1 MVMNARRAIS
11 PAQILVVGF
20 ISVILLGTL
29 LLMLPFATPD
39 GQGLTFIDALF
50 MATSAVCVTGL
61 VVVDVGDGLTE
72 FGHVVLLMLLQVG
85 GIGFMTVATMMAIL
99 LGKRISIKDR
109 MLLKEAL
116 NQNSLEGIVRL
127 SIGIV
132 VVALGIE
139 TVGAI
144 ILAIEFLPFMPWT
157 DAVYYGIFHSISAFN
172 NGGFDLFGNSL
183 INFQDH
189 YMIQLTIAV
198 LYILGGF
205 GYIVLLNFGQT
216 RFSFQ
221 KLSLHSKL
229 VVITSSVLLVFSMVV
244 IAWIE
249 FGRSGMA
256 HLDWHT
262 RILNSF
268 FLGATARSGG
278 FTTLDLTVL
287 SSATIY
293 FVILMM
299 FIGGSPGSTAG
310 GIKTTTVAVAA
321 MLVYHVIRGRNEVT
335 VFYRTISTDFVIKS
349 FVLIMLAVTTVM
361 LSTFLL
367 TLTEQAEFLA
377 ILFESV
383 SAFATV
389 GLSMG
394 LTSELTDVGKFI
406 VSLTMFAGRVG
417 PLTFFFALSQRAT
430 KPGFRYPED
439 RIMIG

>member
-1 MVMNARRAIS
+1 MNVGRAIS

-29 LLMLPFATPD
+29 LLMLPLATPD
-39 GQGLTFIDALF
+39 GQGLSFIDALF

-61 VVVDVGDGLTE
+61 VVVNVGDGLTE
-72 FGHVVLLMLLQVG
+72 FGHVVLLVLLQIG

-132 VVALGIE
+132 VVAFGIE
-139 TVGAI
+139 AVGAL
-144 ILAIEFLPFMPWT
+144 ILAIEFLPYMSWK

-183 INFQDH
+183 INFRDN
-189 YMIQLTIAV
+189 YTIQLTIAI

-216 RFSFQ
+216 RFDFQ
-221 KLSLHSKL
+221 KFSLHSKL
-229 VVITSSVLLVFSMVV
+229 VVVTSAILLLVSMIV
-244 IAWIE
+244 IALIE
-249 FGRSGMA
+249 FSRPSLA
-256 HLDWHT
+256 ELDWHT

-278 FTTLDLTVL
+278 FTTIDLATL
-287 SSATIY
+287 SSATLY

-321 MLVYHVIRGRNEVT
+321 LLVYHVIRGRNEVS

-361 LSTFLL
+361 VSTFIL
-367 TLTEQAEFLA
+367 TITEQADFLVL
-377 ILFESV
+377 LFESV

-394 LTSELTDVGKFI
+394 ITADLTAEGKF
-406 VSLTMFAGRVG
+406 VVALTMFAGRVG
-417 PLTFFFALSQRAT
+417 PLTFFFALSQRTA
-430 KPGFRYPED
+430 KPGYRYPED
-439 RIMIG
+439 RIIIG

>member
-1 MVMNARRAIS
+1 MNVGRAIS

-39 GQGLTFIDALF
+39 GQGLSFIDALF

-61 VVVDVGDGLTE
+61 VVVNVGDGLTE
-72 FGHVVLLMLLQVG
+72 FGHVVLLMLLQIG

-132 VVALGIE
+132 VVAFGIE
-139 TVGAI
+139 AVGAV
-144 ILAIEFLPFMPWT
+144 ILAIEFLPYMSWK

-183 INFQDH
+183 INFRDN
-189 YMIQLTIAV
+189 YIIQLTIAI

-216 RFSFQ
+216 RFNFH
-221 KLSLHSKL
+221 KFSLHSKL
-229 VVITSSVLLVFSMVV
+229 VVVTSAILLLVSMII
-244 IAWIE
+244 IALIE
-249 FGRSGMA
+249 FGQSSLA
-256 HLDWHT
+256 NLDWHT

-278 FTTLDLTVL
+278 FTTIDLATL
-287 SSATIY
+287 TSATLY

-321 MLVYHVIRGRNEVT
+321 LLVYHVIRGRNEVS

-361 LSTFLL
+361 VSTFIL
-367 TLTEQAEFLA
+367 TITEQADFLVL
-377 ILFESV
+377 LFESV

-394 LTSELTDVGKFI
+394 ITAELTTEGKF
-406 VSLTMFAGRVG
+406 VVALTMFAGRVG
-417 PLTFFFALSQRAT
+417 PLTFFFALSQRTA
-430 KPGFRYPED
+430 KPGYRYPED
-439 RIMIG
+439 RIIIG

>member
-1 MVMNARRAIS
+1 MNVGRAIS

-29 LLMLPFATPD
+29 LLMLPLATPD
-39 GQGLTFIDALF
+39 GQGLSFIDALF

-61 VVVDVGDGLTE
+61 VVVNVGDGLTE
-72 FGHVVLLMLLQVG
+72 FGHVVLLVLLQIG

-132 VVALGIE
+132 VVAFGIE
-139 TVGAI
+139 AVGAL
-144 ILAIEFLPFMPWT
+144 ILAIEFLPYMSWK

-183 INFQDH
+183 INFRDN
-189 YMIQLTIAV
+189 YIIQLTIAI

-216 RFSFQ
+216 RFDFH
-221 KLSLHSKL
+221 KFSLHSKL
-229 VVITSSVLLVFSMVV
+229 VVVTSAILLLVSMIV
-244 IAWIE
+244 IALIE
-249 FGRSGMA
+249 FSRPSLA
-256 HLDWHT
+256 ELDWHT

-278 FTTLDLTVL
+278 FTTIDLATL
-287 SSATIY
+287 SSATLY

-321 MLVYHVIRGRNEVT
+321 LLVYHVIRGRNEVS

-361 LSTFLL
+361 VSTFIL
-367 TLTEQAEFLA
+367 TITEQADFLVL
-377 ILFESV
+377 LFESV

-394 LTSELTDVGKFI
+394 MTAELTDAGKF
-406 VSLTMFAGRVG
+406 VVALTMFAGRVG
-417 PLTFFFALSQRAT
+417 PLTFFFALSQRTA
-430 KPGFRYPED
+430 KPGYRYPED
-439 RIMIG
+439 RIIIG

>member
-1 MVMNARRAIS
+1 MNVGRAIS

-29 LLMLPFATPD
+29 LLMLPLATPD
-39 GQGLTFIDALF
+39 GQGLSFIDALF

-61 VVVDVGDGLTE
+61 VVVNVGDGLTE
-72 FGHVVLLMLLQVG
+72 FGHVVLLVLLQIG

-132 VVALGIE
+132 VVAFGIE
-139 TVGAI
+139 AVGAV
-144 ILAIEFLPFMPWT
+144 ILAIEFLPYMSWK
-157 DAVYYGIFHSISAFN
+157 DAIYYGIFHSISAFN

-183 INFQDH
+183 INFRDN
-189 YMIQLTIAV
+189 YTIQLTIAI

-216 RFSFQ
+216 RFDFH
-221 KLSLHSKL
+221 KFSLHSKL
-229 VVITSSVLLVFSMVV
+229 VVVTSAILLLVSMIV
-244 IAWIE
+244 IALIE
-249 FGRSGMA
+249 FSRPSLA
-256 HLDWHT
+256 ELDWHT

-278 FTTLDLTVL
+278 FTTIDLATL
-287 SSATIY
+287 SSATLY

-321 MLVYHVIRGRNEVT
+321 LLVYHVIRGRNEVS

-361 LSTFLL
+361 VSTFIL
-367 TLTEQAEFLA
+367 TITEQADFLVL
-377 ILFESV
+377 LFESV

-394 LTSELTDVGKFI
+394 ITADLTAEGKF
-406 VSLTMFAGRVG
+406 VVALTMFAGRVG
-417 PLTFFFALSQRAT
+417 PLTFFFALSQRTA
-430 KPGFRYPED
+430 KPGYRYPED
-439 RIMIG
+439 RIIIG